1 MILIFFILQDVD
13 TAKQWN
19 PIISQLPNN
28 LVQKGWEILTT
39 FRASW
44 TFLFFVI
51 IFNIIY
57 WLSFSVQDSVSCY
70 GCDKE
75 CENCSRTCEKWLS
88 NKYDIIYGFVK
99 TEYKQKNTC
108 KLWHVFALFFYSKV
122 LQVRN
127 SSKPF
132 LFTG

>member
-1 MILIFFILQDVD
+1 
-13 TAKQWN
+13 
-19 PIISQLPNN
+19 
-28 LVQKGWEILTT
+28 
-39 FRASW
+39 
-44 TFLFFVI
+44 
-51 IFNIIY
+51 
-57 WLSFSVQDSVSCY
+57 
-70 GCDKE
+70 
-75 CENCSRTCEKWLS
+75 
-88 NKYDIIYGFVK
+88 VK